1 MNPITFTTEDK
12 YRFRAHNNASLKK
25 DRPLT
30 VMFRYDGLIVSGAV
44 KGRNSNSFSL
54 GTRDRFVVSKIQ
66 SPIYDFLTGKQVQI

>member
-25 DRPLT
+25 ARPLT
-30 VMFRYDGLIVSGAV
+30 VMFRYDGLVVSGAV